1 MLGVNQRA
9 PEPEP
14 QTQPAKPV
22 EPVAAPMEQSDL
34 GLIIQEADQSGHY
47 IYTVVD
53 RRTGKIVSQLPRE
66 ELLRMKDQPNYA
78 AGSVFDSKA

>member
-1 MLGVNQRA
+1 MAVNPRA
-9 PEPEP
+9 AEPEP
-14 QTQPAKPV
+14 QAQPVKPV
-22 EPVAAPMEQSDL
+22 EPPPVQSESSDL
-34 GLIIQEADQSGHY
+34 GLIIQEAGQSGHY

-66 ELLRMKDQPNYA
+66 ELLRMRDQPNYA